1 MDSRHEKR
9 AIGIATPK
17 EMRERLL
24 AAARGEAPPVTRE
37 AKVWMSLEALTHLLT
52 SDNRKLLAIMAQE
65 RPRSV
70 SALADRV
77 GRDQGNVS
85 RAIGRLAEAGFV
97 RLVQDG
103 REKRPEI
110 VIERLQIELDI
121 VNDRLAI
128 A

>member
-1 MDSRHEKR
+1 MEHRPKKR
-9 AIGIATPK
+9 AIGLASPK

-24 AAARGEAPPVTRE
+24 AAARGEGPPVTTQ
-37 AKVWMSLEALTHLLT
+37 AKVWMSFETLTRLLT

-65 RPRSV
+65 RPQSI
-70 SALADRV
+70 SALAERV

-85 RAIGRLAEAGFV
+85 RAIARLEEAGFV

-103 REKRPEI
+103 REKRPE
-110 VIERLQIELDI
+110 VAIERLRIDLDI

>member
-1 MDSRHEKR
+1 
-9 AIGIATPK
+9 
-17 EMRERLL
+17 MRERLL
-24 AAARGEAPPVTRE
+24 AAARGESPPVTAE
-37 AKVWMSLEALTHLLT
+37 AKVWMSFETLTRLLT
-52 SDNRKLLAIMAQE
+52 SDNRKLLAIMARE

-70 SALADRV
+70 SALAERV

-85 RAIGRLAEAGFV
+85 RAIGRLEEAGFV

-103 REKRPEI
+103 REKRPEVAI
-110 VIERLQIELDI
+110 GRLRIDLDI